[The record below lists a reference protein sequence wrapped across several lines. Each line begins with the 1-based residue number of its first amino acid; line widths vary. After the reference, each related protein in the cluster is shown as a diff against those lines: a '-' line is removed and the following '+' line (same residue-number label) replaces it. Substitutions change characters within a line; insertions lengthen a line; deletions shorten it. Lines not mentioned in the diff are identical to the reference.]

1 VSTLD
6 SINSGALLMFLKA
19 FADEN
24 NINCIV
30 VSHTDLSLD
39 EFDEVI
45 EVEKKMGFSHL
56 TISHVN

>member
-1 VSTLD
+1 
-6 SINSGALLMFLKA
+6 MFLKA

-45 EVEKKMGFSHL
+45 EVEKKMGFSHV